1 MCGAP
6 CRRTHPHCRPRPT
19 FVSLFV
25 CWLHR
30 VSCDPNGSMVIPCD
44 MTLWLYH
51 YMHAMQMLEKKNKL
65 NRKREKLNVC
75 EWNQLVEFC
84 RRSSARSAHILF
96 FARPNR
102 SSVVQFT
109 NIVIHSCSHS
119 SNAICLLSY
128 YHSIWNRARARTT
141 AIAAATS
148 EPTPA
153 MTTWQSERNI
163 KTKLKYLYVRRLH
176 RTNK

>member
-1 MCGAP
+1 MSS
-6 CRRTHPHCRPRPT
+6 RTFTLQTQTHICIVIRLLTSSCELWSEWLDGDTMRYDFMT
-19 FVSLFV
+19 ISL
-25 CWLHR
+25 
-30 VSCDPNGSMVIPCD
+30 
-44 MTLWLYH
+44 
-51 YMHAMQMLEKKNKL
+51 HACNANVRNRKK
-65 NRKREKLNVC
+65 RKRERKTKCLC

-128 YHSIWNRARARTT
+128 YHSIWNRARARTIQT
-141 AIAAATS
+141 HIPPPPPPPPSRHQQWQHDKAS
-148 EPTPA
+148 E
-153 MTTWQSERNI
+153 I
-163 KTKLKYLYVRRLH
+163 
-176 RTNK
+176 

>member
-1 MCGAP
+1 MSSHTSTLQTQ
-6 CRRTHPHCRPRPT
+6 THIRIVIRLLTSSCELWSKWLDGDTMRYDFMT
-19 FVSLFV
+19 ISLHACNANV
-25 CWLHR
+25 RKKTCWIER
-30 VSCDPNGSMVIPCD
+30 
-44 MTLWLYH
+44 
-51 YMHAMQMLEKKNKL
+51 E
-65 NRKREKLNVC
+65 REKLNVC

-141 AIAAATS
+141 AAIAAATS